1 MKFYFLS
8 TLILLCSFSFGQDL
22 NSIYKESMEAHSNQ
36 DYGKFVALNKEAL
49 KLHPSQPT
57 ILYNLAAGYSLTN
70 SLQDTYQILRNL
82 LSWNNTIGYKKDT
95 DFNNLLSSDKYSGT
109 LDSLVKSYGRAI
121 RTGKEYALFIGKRH
135 LEDLIVLDSLLFAT
149 DVYYGELISY
159 NIKNK
164 KVEVIKE
171 FDLPVLAIASNSDP
185 ESIWVSTAKISQS
198 KKKGGQSSAPEIIEI
213 DALKGKVKS
222 RIPLENDVVAGSMT
236 FDKQG
241 DLYVSNSSKPE
252 VIIIDAKAK
261 TIKNKIPMDDG
272 FNLQGITVDLDKNI
286 MYIADYI
293 KGIVRVDIEDNHQVT
308 WLESKNFLLKG
319 IDGLTYIKDNQ
330 LIAVQNNST
339 PKRVFKIKTKGMAVD
354 TVTFLDNNLDTDGE
368 PTNGKYFEKLGFLYI
383 SNSPWPHY
391 DKNGEAIMENWE
403 DQKILLINLE
413 SFLEDRL

>member
-1 MKFYFLS
+1 MRFYFLS
-8 TLILLCSFSFGQDL
+8 TLILLSSFSFGQDL
-22 NSIYKESMEAHSNQ
+22 NSIYKESIEAHSNQ
-36 DYGKFVALNKEAL
+36 DYGKFVVLNKEAL

-82 LSWNNTIGYKKDT
+82 LSWNNTIGYEKDT
-95 DFNNLLSSDKYSGT
+95 DFNNLLSSDKYSRT

-121 RTGKEYALFIGKRH
+121 RTGKEYALFKGKRH
-135 LEDLIVLDSLLFAT
+135 LENLIVLDSLLFAT
-149 DVYYGELISY
+149 DVYHGELISY

-171 FDLPVLAIASNSDP
+171 FDLPVLAIASNSNP

-198 KKKGGQSSAPEIIEI
+198 KKKGGQSSTPEIIEI
-213 DALKGKVKS
+213 DALKRKVKS
-222 RIPLENDVVAGSMT
+222 RIPLENKVVAGSMA

-241 DLYVSNSSKPE
+241 HLYVSNSSKPE
-252 VIIIDAKAK
+252 VIIIDTQAK
-261 TIKNKIPMDDG
+261 TIKSKIPMDGG
-272 FNLQGITVDLDKNI
+272 FNLQGLTVDLDKNI
-286 MYIADYI
+286 LYIADYI
-293 KGIVRVDIEDNHQVT
+293 RGIARVDIEDNHQVT

-403 DQKILLINLE
+403 DQKILLINPE